1 MTRGNATIPDLTLE
15 RYLLG
20 ELPASDTASIAA
32 RASGDPEVRARL
44 AALMRSN
51 SEIRAE
57 HPDDWWGPAITERAR
72 RRQRATVPVAR
83 VRPRWIAATGL
94 AAAFVVAIIL
104 APVFPERAVEGT
116 TDSPPALEPDRIKGD
131 VGTLVLYRKAESSG
145 ELLTDGDPARRG
157 DLIRVAYRLA
167 SPRFGVIVSIDG
179 RGVVTR
185 HLPVTGEA
193 AIALEAGPTRPLD
206 QAYELDDAPLWER
219 FYLITAETTFDVQ
232 TVLEAARTAAVKTG
246 AEAPATLPLRPGFEQ
261 ASFLLRKV
269 S

>member
-1 MTRGNATIPDLTLE
+1 MTRGDATIPDLMLE

-20 ELPASDTASIAA
+20 ELPASDSASVAA
-32 RASGDPEVRARL
+32 RASADPEVRARL
-44 AALMRSN
+44 AALMQSDR
-51 SEIRAE
+51 EIRAE
-57 HPDDWWGPAITERAR
+57 HPDDWWGPALLERAR
-72 RRQRATVPVAR
+72 RRSPAR
-83 VRPRWIAATGL
+83 VRAGGARPRWIAAMGL
-94 AAAFVVAIIL
+94 AAALVVAVVL
-104 APVFPERAVEGT
+104 APVYPERADEGT
-116 TDSPPALEPDRIKGD
+116 SDSGAPSHPDRIKGD